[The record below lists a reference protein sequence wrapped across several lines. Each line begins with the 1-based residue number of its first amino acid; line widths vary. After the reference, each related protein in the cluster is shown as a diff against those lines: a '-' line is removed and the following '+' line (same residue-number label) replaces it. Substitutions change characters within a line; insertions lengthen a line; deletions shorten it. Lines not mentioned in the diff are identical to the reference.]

1 VLKCCGH
8 VVNVAV
14 ESVSWVVV
22 VLMTSDG
29 ATHLSTLTD
38 RLNTMKVRHLKSSA

>member
-22 VLMTSDG
+22 VLMT
-29 ATHLSTLTD
+29 D